1 MRADYVLKRI
11 GFFCLI
17 VWLAGTLNFFI
28 PRLSGQN
35 PIRQRLI
42 EQAVVGG
49 YAQSGMNEM
58 VAAYEVRFGLDQ
70 PLGVQYVRYMTDLL
84 HGDFNYS
91 IPNYPRTVV
100 EMMRDALPWSIG
112 LLGVTTLLSV
122 LFGTLLG
129 AVLGWPRSPRFLQ
142 YLLPP
147 LLALHAIP
155 YYL

>member
-1 MRADYVLKRI
+1 LASTEPPRPNTQHPRPRAKRACGMRADYVLKRI

-58 VAAYEVRFGLDQ
+58 VAAYESRFGLDQ

-84 HGDFNYS
+84 
-91 IPNYPRTVV
+91 
-100 EMMRDALPWSIG
+100 
-112 LLGVTTLLSV
+112 
-122 LFGTLLG
+122 
-129 AVLGWPRSPRFLQ
+129 
-142 YLLPP
+142 
-147 LLALHAIP
+147 
-155 YYL
+155 